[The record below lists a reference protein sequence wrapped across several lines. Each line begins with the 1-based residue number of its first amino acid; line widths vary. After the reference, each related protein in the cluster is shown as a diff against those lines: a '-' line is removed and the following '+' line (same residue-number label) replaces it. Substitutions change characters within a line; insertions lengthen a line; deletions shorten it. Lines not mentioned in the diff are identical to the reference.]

1 VIAITPE
8 VATMFLDTSALYL
21 LERHR
26 AFEAELERDGL
37 LARQRAEVR
46 HAKEATAEAAQ
57 AGSGGVVD
65 VVAGDGPNR
74 RRDLRPDL
82 GRTQH
87 LDPTPCTEQHTGR
100 FVRPI
105 HP

>member
-1 VIAITPE
+1 
-8 VATMFLDTSALYL
+8 MFLDTSALYL

-37 LARQRAEVR
+37 LARQRAELR
-46 HAKEATAEAAQ
+46 IAEEASADAPLR
-57 AGSGGVVD
+57 GSGGVVH
-65 VVAGDGPNR
+65 VVSGDRPSSSGGVRPN
-74 RRDLRPDL
+74 L
-82 GRTQH
+82 GRPQH
-87 LDPTPCTEQHTGR
+87 LDPAPCTEQHAGR

>member
-1 VIAITPE
+1 
-8 VATMFLDTSALYL
+8 MFLDTSALYL

-37 LARQRAEVR
+37 NARHRAELRNSKDASMERV
-46 HAKEATAEAAQ
+46 Q
-57 AGSGGVVD
+57 AGSDGIAR
-65 VVAGDGPNR
+65 VVAGDRTSRG
-74 RRDLRPDL
+74 RDLRPDL
-82 GRTQH
+82 GRAQH
-87 LDPTPCTEQHTGR
+87 LDPTPCTEQHAGS